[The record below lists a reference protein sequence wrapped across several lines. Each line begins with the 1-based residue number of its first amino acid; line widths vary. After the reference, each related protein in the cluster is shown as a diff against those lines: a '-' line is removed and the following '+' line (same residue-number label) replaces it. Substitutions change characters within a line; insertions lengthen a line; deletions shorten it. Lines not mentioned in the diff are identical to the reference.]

1 MKRYKLLRQELKE
14 RGIRQEAIAKA
25 INLSRPMVSKK
36 LCGLIP
42 WTIWEAYQVLA
53 LLNYGPQMM
62 PVLFPEWEVAA

>member
-36 LCGLIP
+36 LSGLIP
-42 WTIWEAYQVLA
+42 WTIWEAYQVLG